1 MANVRGNRFL
11 DGVVTAGGACV
22 LLAGLAAIDGRVR
35 DGMTNL
41 LATDPTSYLSSAS
54 VRSTHLARTVFGA
67 VSAPGD
73 GYTPLAMFAV
83 VGLIFLLLML
93 KS

>member
-11 DGVVTAGGACV
+11 DSAVTAGGACV
-22 LLAGLAAIDGRVR
+22 LVAGLAAMDGRVR
-35 DGMTNL
+35 DGMTSL
-41 LATDPTSYLSSAS
+41 LASDPTSYVSSAGL
-54 VRSTHLARTVFGA
+54 RSTQLARTVFGA

-83 VGLIFLLLML
+83 VGVVFLLLML